1 MDENKQYILNEVY
14 KQEIAKFTKEDF
26 ELVRAN
32 IVKWAVNQY
41 DNVVFKQG
49 GSTNE
54 SKS

>member
-14 KQEIAKFTKEDF
+14 KQEIAKFIKEDF
-26 ELVRAN
+26 ELVRSN

-49 GSTNE
+49 GSATE